1 MARRAPSIQES
12 YTEDVLLNVS
22 LRRSLNALYIML
34 LVFGQPSRIK
44 SGDGV
49 CVSLVGRISVMI
61 AVPFLCQE

>member
-1 MARRAPSIQES
+1 MGRRAPSIQES

-22 LRRSLNALYIML
+22 LRRSLNALYIVL
-34 LVFGQPSRIK
+34 LVFCQPSRIK

-49 CVSLVGRISVMI
+49 CFLVGMIAVMI